1 MTCSLP
7 AGRVANPD
15 GRGNG
20 LRLLHD
26 VVEKNRR
33 GTGRLESGHAR
44 QLRGPAELVEFA
56 VALPVSRDVAGVAD
70 RQNVDIRRVAQFLD
84 DFEGRRFL
92 SFDPERID
100 RVDDLETPVGA
111 EFTHQPQGII
121 KVAADGDD
129 FGPVNKSLEQFAGG
143 DFSGGQQ
150 HGAGQVGT
158 CGVSGG
164 GGRGVAGRS
173 ANDRLGSALDGFGN
187 GHRHPAIFERSRRV
201 ESFVFDV
208 DLRAAPDEPAQLR
221 RINQRGGSLVE
232 RDHGGG
238 VGDWEV
244 LPVAADHPSIVPVCH
259 EAASTR

>member
-1 MTCSLP
+1 MLQ
-7 AGRVANPD
+7 VI
-15 GRGNG
+15 
-20 LRLLHD
+20 
-26 VVEKNRR
+26 R
-33 GTGRLESGHAR
+33 GTENPLAKAAAAGKPTAHLRRAAAHDLDQLQRL
-44 QLRGPAELVEFA
+44 A
-56 VALPVSRDVAGVAD
+56 VGERTLAGWIKDTVYGGAS
-70 RQNVDIRRVAQFLD
+70 
-84 DFEGRRFL
+84 E
-92 SFDPERID
+92 EW
-100 RVDDLETPVGA
+100 LEA
-111 EFTHQPQGII
+111 ASSLAPQ
-121 KVAADGDD
+121 
-129 FGPVNKSLEQFAGG
+129 E
-143 DFSGGQQ
+143 Q

-201 ESFVFDV
+201 ESLVFDV
-208 DLRAAPDEPAQLR
+208 DLRAAPDEAAQLR

-238 VGDWEV
+238 LGDWEV